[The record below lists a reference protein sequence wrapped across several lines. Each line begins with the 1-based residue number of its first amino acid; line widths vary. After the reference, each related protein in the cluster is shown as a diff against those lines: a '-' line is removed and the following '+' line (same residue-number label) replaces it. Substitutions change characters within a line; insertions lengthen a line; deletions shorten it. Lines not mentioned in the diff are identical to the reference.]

1 MQRCTF
7 CGLEIPTNAQFC
19 GNCGQVIADTV
30 DTHAPTSISELP
42 TSSLSF
48 SDAPA
53 APGELFNSFQ
63 PPVRKST
70 LRPDRA
76 EGQWWQTAPP
86 GAGEDERE
94 GPAVPGVPW
103 LGAMAGGSQVPPAN
117 VPAVHG
123 MPQAGTVPSISGT
136 PSITP
141 GHMAQPA
148 AASGESAWQGAAGS
162 GHSMSQGAASGQ
174 VMQQGAAGSGQA
186 SPGAASG
193 NAISQ
198 GAAGSGQASQGA
210 AASGQAISG
219 GAGSGGGVSQGAMSS
234 GQAL

>member
-19 GNCGQVIADTV
+19 GHCGQVIADTV

-70 LRPDRA
+70 LRPDQA

-86 GAGEDERE
+86 GAGEDKDKRE
-94 GPAVPGVPW
+94 GPVVPGVPW
-103 LGAMAGGSQVPPAN
+103 PGAMAGGSQVPIAN

-174 VMQQGAAGSGQA
+174 AMSQGAAGSGYNMSQGAAAPGHVIQQGAAGSGEA
-186 SPGAASG
+186 SPSAASG
-193 NAISQ
+193 HAISQ

-210 AASGQAISG
+210 AA
-219 GAGSGGGVSQGAMSS
+219 
-234 GQAL
+234 